1 MPALA
6 GAARLALAALITLT
20 SLTACHAEPDDPAG
34 QAKELE
40 DPVRRQNALGNIA
53 RLYTTALAEAEGD
66 RDAPAVKAVVD
77 ATVEALAKTYVDHP
91 EDNQNRT
98 AIIELLAEMR
108 DPRSLPALV
117 EALDWRPEVNEDQAV
132 RAAQTI
138 RQLELTDA
146 QKSQVVA
153 EMTKALDRVDG
164 NRGADRRM
172 MKEFLV
178 TLGHLGDPAATESIT
193 RVAMRQ
199 SEDQMFLFNYLA
211 VQELGRLEN
220 EEALPTL
227 VKALFLADPKNPA
240 QRMDDVAVEGL
251 VRIGRPALEPVLA
264 AFRGE
269 NDEVNAIVDAQVEQ
283 MQEQAQGRRA
293 VQDRAAILSYEGT
306 FALSKLGYVD
316 SLDVLL
322 EETRSESADRRVYGA
337 IALVGLNLGDEQL
350 PVVREALT
358 RVYRE
363 VPEGRR
369 GEQETTRAQL
379 LANMRHLY
387 DGELL
392 PFFLEVA
399 QDDDQLADLRLEGV
413 RSYVLLADAEEIDAV
428 VPVIDALS
436 KKGPGVPEVLA
447 AEFEKMRPAVALA
460 KECDADLACYA
471 GKLAEAEDIEM
482 QKAAYMV
489 GRLGRGSDV
498 ALDALVE
505 NLGHRDS
512 KVRLAALHALDHIAV
527 DGAPA
532 AVTRI
537 EELRE
542 KEEGRSIWTSF
553 KREAL
558 PIAARLESRAEPTG

>member
-1 MPALA
+1 MHAPHRAP
-6 GAARLALAALITLT
+6 RLALAALLVLP
-20 SLTACHAEPDDPAG
+20 SLAACHASPDDPAG
-34 QAKELE
+34 QAKELA
-40 DPVRRQNALGNIA
+40 DPVRRQNALANVS
-53 RLYTTALAEAEGD
+53 RLYTSALADAGGD
-66 RDAPAVKAVVD
+66 RDAPAVKTVAD
-77 ATVEALAKTYVDHP
+77 AIVEPLTQTYVDHP
-91 EDNQNRT
+91 EDNQNRA

-108 DPRSLPALV
+108 DPRSLPALM

-153 EMTKALDRVDG
+153 KMSAALDRVDG

-251 VRIGRPALEPVLA
+251 VRIGRPALEPVLE

-269 NDEVNAIVDAQVEQ
+269 NEEVNAIVDAQVEQ
-283 MQEQAQGRRA
+283 MQAQAQGRRA
-293 VQDRAAILSYEGT
+293 VQDRDTLLSYEAT
-306 FALSKLGYVD
+306 FALSKLGYVEAM
-316 SLDVLL
+316 DVLL
-322 EETRSESADRRVYGA
+322 EETRSENPDRRVYGA
-337 IALVGLNLGDEQL
+337 IALVGLNLGEEQM
-350 PVVREALT
+350 PAVREALT
-358 RVYRE
+358 RVYE
-363 VPEGRR
+363 QVPEGRY

-399 QDDDQLADLRLEGV
+399 KDEDQLADLRLEGA
-413 RSYVLLADAEEIDAV
+413 RSYVLLANATEVDAV
-428 VPVIDALS
+428 APIIDALS
-436 KKGPGVPEVLA
+436 KEGPGVPDVLA
-447 AEFEKMRPAVALA
+447 AEFEKLKPAVALA
-460 KECDADLACYA
+460 KQCDEDLSCYR
-471 GKLAEAEDIEM
+471 GKLGEGEDVEM

-489 GRLGRGSDV
+489 GRLGRGSDE
-498 ALDALVE
+498 AIEALVE
-505 NLGHRDS
+505 NLAHRDS
-512 KVRLAALHALDHIAV
+512 RVRLAALHALDHIATH
-527 DGAPA
+527 GAPA
-532 AVTRI
+532 AVAKI

-558 PIAARLESRAEPTG
+558 PIAARLESRGEPQS